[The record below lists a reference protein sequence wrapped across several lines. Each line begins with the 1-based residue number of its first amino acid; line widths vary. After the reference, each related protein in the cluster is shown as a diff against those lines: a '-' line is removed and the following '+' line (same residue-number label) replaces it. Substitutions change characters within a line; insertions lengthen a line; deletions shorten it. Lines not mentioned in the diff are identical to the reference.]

1 MLHLKGFHLGLH
13 AFAAARLPAGA
24 EYWLIGDG
32 PELPSLKRLATDLGI
47 ADRLRF
53 WGEMERTETLRRLGE
68 CDALVHP
75 SLHDSGGASC
85 LEAMAAG
92 RPVICL
98 DVGGP
103 RELATDATGFRISVR
118 NPQDAVRG
126 IADAMSAIAN
136 DAPLRCR
143 MGRAAR
149 ERVASDYL
157 WHNKGELLD
166 GLYRAISGPGSR
178 VEPLP

>member
-1 MLHLKGFHLGLH
+1 MQVAVSYMATSALH
-13 AFAAARLPAGA
+13 AVL
-24 EYWLIGDG
+24 E
-32 PELPSLKRLATDLGI
+32 LGI

-53 WGEMERTETLRRLGE
+53 WGVMERVETLRRLAE

-75 SLHDSGGASC
+75 SLHDSGGVSC

-103 RELATDATGFRISVR
+103 HELATDDTGFRISTHTPADTVR
-118 NPQDAVRG
+118 R
-126 IADAMSAIAN
+126 IASAMTAIAN
-136 DAPLRCR
+136 DAALRSR

-157 WHNKGELLD
+157 WHKKGQLLD
-166 GLYRAISGPGSR
+166 RLYRRVGLGDPELHAVGSR
-178 VEPLP
+178 